1 MLVVLRKEQ
10 IGHALNFIETCA
22 KGGSRSTPYMSAVI
36 GKAWQYKAKNLLFAQ
51 TLPKPA
57 KIKPMS
63 RPALRLIG
71 QGVRYAT
78 KLRGGGSAFPGLVME
93 KIHPNFVAEELAKL
107 PRGVVVVSGT
117 NGKTTTTKMV
127 VQLLESQGLKVF
139 TNRTGSNFVRGVA
152 AALLGEMNL
161 AGKLDADIAVLELDE
176 AHAVHFVRAV
186 KPQRALLLNV
196 LRDQLDRFGEIDTT
210 RRMLA
215 HVAAATTGTVV
226 LNREDPRIR
235 SLAENVQE
243 GTKVKYFGL
252 SEKLRKMFPSDDDMR
267 TAESPVNTAQ
277 VTPEHPAADV
287 LLKDFTGTAATF
299 QAGNEELKGTI
310 NLYGVYNIFNAA
322 AAMALTLD
330 VMGDQADR
338 VALTAELAKITPAFG
353 RGETLHVEGQT
364 LQLLLVK
371 NPSGFRLSLA
381 SADAR
386 DYATMIAIND
396 AYADGRDVSWLWDVD
411 FHSLQKDGVTMV
423 SGVRAYDMALRLEHE
438 DVPVVAVNEDLEE
451 ALAAFIKNSNG
462 KPMRIFCTYTA
473 MLAIRKN
480 LSKITD
486 VEEIS

>member
-1 MLVVLRKEQ
+1 MKR
-10 IGHALNFIETCA
+10 
-22 KGGSRSTPYMSAVI
+22 
-36 GKAWQYKAKNLLFAQ
+36 
-51 TLPKPA
+51 
-57 KIKPMS
+57 MS
-63 RPALRLIG
+63 RPVTRLIG

-93 KIHPNFVAEELAKL
+93 KLHPDFVAEELAKL

-176 AHAVHFVRAV
+176 AHAVHFVKRV

-215 HVAAATTGTVV
+215 HVAGATTGTVI

-235 SLAENVQE
+235 SLAENAPE
-243 GTKVKYFGL
+243 GTAVKYFGL

-267 TAESPVNTAQ
+267 AAESPVNTAQ
-277 VTPEHPAADV
+277 FAPELPAADV
-287 LLKDFTGTAATF
+287 LLKDFAGTSATF
-299 QAGNEELKGTI
+299 QLGSEELNSTI

-330 VMGDQADR
+330 VMGDDADR
-338 VALTAELAKITPAFG
+338 NALMAELANITPAFG
-353 RGETLHVEGQT
+353 RGETLTVNGQT

-386 DYATMIAIND
+386 DYATMITIND

-411 FHSLQKDGVTMV
+411 FHSLQTGGVNMV
-423 SGVRAYDMALRLEHE
+423 SGARAYDMALRLEHE
-438 DVPVVAVNEDLEE
+438 DVPVAAVDEDLDS
-451 ALAAFIKNSNG
+451 ALDQFIKNSEG

>member
-1 MLVVLRKEQ
+1 
-10 IGHALNFIETCA
+10 
-22 KGGSRSTPYMSAVI
+22 
-36 GKAWQYKAKNLLFAQ
+36 
-51 TLPKPA
+51 
-57 KIKPMS
+57 MS
-63 RPALRLIG
+63 RPVTRLIG

-93 KIHPNFVAEELAKL
+93 KLHPDFVAEELAKL

-176 AHAVHFVRAV
+176 AHAVHFVKRV

-215 HVAAATTGTVV
+215 HVAGATTGTVI

-235 SLAENVQE
+235 SLAENAPE
-243 GTKVKYFGL
+243 GTAVKYFGL

-267 TAESPVNTAQ
+267 AAESPVNTAQ
-277 VTPEHPAADV
+277 LAPELPAADV
-287 LLKDFTGTAATF
+287 LLKDFAGTSATF
-299 QAGNEELKGTI
+299 QLGSEELNGTI

-330 VMGDQADR
+330 VMGDDADR
-338 VALTAELAKITPAFG
+338 SALMAELANITPAFG
-353 RGETLHVEGQT
+353 RGETLTVNGQT

-386 DYATMIAIND
+386 DYATMITIND

-411 FHSLQKDGVTMV
+411 FHSLQTGGVNMV

-438 DVPVVAVNEDLEE
+438 DVSVAAVDEDLDS
-451 ALAAFIKNSNG
+451 ALDQFIKNSQG